1 MLRKDIAVQSDN
13 LDNSKKGYFI
23 SISIIGLLFF
33 IFGFVTWLNGSLIP
47 FLKIACGLNR
57 AEAFLVSLAF
67 YISYTV
73 MALPMAA
80 VLVRTGYKNG
90 MVLGLLGM
98 AVGSLLFIP
107 AAHTR
112 IYAVFLLGL
121 FVMGA
126 GLTILQDASNPY
138 VVVIGPRRSAAV
150 RIGFMG
156 VANKAA
162 GIFSPL
168 IFTALMLQGI
178 SQYSDAKLGAMT
190 PAARSIALDK
200 LADRLVVPY
209 VVMAVVLVL
218 LAVMIKFSPLPEI
231 TEEDE
236 ERESGSSSG
245 TAKEKTSIFQFPQLI
260 LGAIALFFY
269 VGVEVMGGDTIGLYG
284 RSLGISFFGKLTSY
298 TMSFMVL
305 GYLVGIVVIP
315 RFIKQE
321 AALLG
326 TALLGFLFSLGIML
340 TSPVDTGISRA
351 LIGWTGASPIPD
363 SVLFVALL
371 GFANAMCWPTIW
383 PLALD
388 GLGKFTKIG
397 SAILIMAIAG
407 GAVIP
412 PTWGLLSD
420 SYSPQLSYWIL
431 IPCYLIIVLYAWKGH
446 KIREWR
452 STPSV
457 SN

>member
-1 MLRKDIAVQSDN
+1 MQSDKV
-13 LDNSKKGYFI
+13 DTSPKGYFL

-80 VLVRTGYKNG
+80 VLVKTGYKNG

-98 AVGSLLFIP
+98 AVGSLIFIP

-112 IYAVFLLGL
+112 IYAIFLLGL
-121 FVMGA
+121 FIMGA

-138 VVVIGPRRSAAV
+138 VVVIGPRKSAAV

-168 IFTALMLQGI
+168 VFTALMLTGI
-178 SQYSDAKLGAMT
+178 SEYSNAKLSAMS
-190 PAARSIALDK
+190 PAAKAIALDR

-209 VVMAVVLVL
+209 LIMAAVLVL

-236 ERESGSSSG
+236 ERESGSSSETG
-245 TAKEKTSIFQFPQLI
+245 KEKTSIFQFPQLI

-298 TMSFMVL
+298 TMSFMVI
-305 GYLVGIVVIP
+305 GYIVGIAVIP

-321 AALLG
+321 TALVS
-326 TALLGFLFSLGIML
+326 TALLGFVFSLAIMF
-340 TSPVDTGISRA
+340 TSPVDVGISKV

-363 SVLFVALL
+363 SVLFVSLL
-371 GFANAMCWPTIW
+371 GFANAMCWPIIW
-383 PLALD
+383 PLALE

-397 SAILIMAIAG
+397 SALLIMAIAG
-407 GAVIP
+407 GAIIP
-412 PTWGLLSD
+412 PAWGLLSD
-420 SYSPQLSYWIL
+420 NYSPQLSYWIL
-431 IPCYLIIVLYAWKGH
+431 LPCYFLITLYAWKGH
-446 KIREWR
+446 KVREWKW
-452 STPSV
+452 SELAK
-457 SN
+457 N

>member
-1 MLRKDIAVQSDN
+1 MKSQNFES
-13 LDNSKKGYFI
+13 SPKGYFV
-23 SISIIGLLFF
+23 SIGIIGLLFF

-47 FLKIACGLNR
+47 FLKISCELDT
-57 AEAFLVSLAF
+57 AEAYLVSLAF

-73 MALPMAA
+73 MALPMSA
-80 VLVRTGYKNG
+80 VLVKTGYKNG

-98 AVGSLLFIP
+98 AIGALLFIP
-107 AAHTR
+107 AAHIR
-112 IYAVFLLGL
+112 VYAVFLLGL

-126 GLTILQDASNPY
+126 GLTILQTASNPY
-138 VVVIGPRRSAAV
+138 VVVIGPRKTAAV
-150 RIGFMG
+150 RIGLMG

-168 IFTALMLQGI
+168 VFTALMLGGI
-178 SQYSDAKLGAMT
+178 SEYSDANLSKMT
-190 PAARSIALDK
+190 AAQKAVALNH
-200 LADRLVVPY
+200 LADRLIVPY
-209 VVMAVVLVL
+209 LVMAIVLVL
-218 LAVMIKFSPLPEI
+218 LAAMIKFSPLPEI
-231 TEEDE
+231 DDEAEEGGE
-236 ERESGSSSG
+236 NAEPPR
-245 TAKEKTSIFQFPQLI
+245 KNVLQYPQLV

-269 VGVEVMGGDTIGLYG
+269 VGMEVMGGDTIGLYG

-321 AALLG
+321 
-326 TALLGFLFSLGIML
+326 TAMLISASLGFVFGLCVMF
-340 TSPVDTGISRA
+340 TSPVDVGISRV
-351 LIGWTGASPIPD
+351 LIGWTGAPLIPN

-371 GFANAMCWPTIW
+371 GFANAMIWPTIW

-407 GAVIP
+407 GATIP
-412 PTWGLLSD
+412 PIYGLLSD
-420 SYSPQLSYWIL
+420 SYSPQLSYWVLLPSYFFIF
-431 IPCYLIIVLYAWKGH
+431 LYAIKGH
-446 KIREWR
+446 KIKHWKSAR
-452 STPSV
+452 P
-457 SN
+457 